1 MYAMRTQALF
11 EGLFR
16 ISDRMLPIDR
26 YNGHADLSP
35 ENTVSEVE
43 SDARMT
49 GIKVLPGGS
58 VL

>member
-1 MYAMRTQALF
+1 
-11 EGLFR
+11 
-16 ISDRMLPIDR
+16 MLPIDR